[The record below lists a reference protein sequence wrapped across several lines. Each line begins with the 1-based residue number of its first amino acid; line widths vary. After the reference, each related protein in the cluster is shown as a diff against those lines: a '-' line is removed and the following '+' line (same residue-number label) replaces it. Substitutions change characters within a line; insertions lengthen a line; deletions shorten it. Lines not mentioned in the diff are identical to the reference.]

1 MKKIALSTLQ
11 NPRSYTAYRALVAD
25 LVTKEKSTGTDQS
38 EERVNFSLLNDRRMK
53 RLDKT
58 LQLTS
63 ETIAAITAIK
73 TPQTWVVLSE
83 GWCGDAAQNL
93 PVIAKMAAVN
103 PKITLQVILR
113 DENLPVMDA
122 FLTNGGRAIPKILVL
137 NAAEEVLA
145 TWGPRPSKATQLVVA
160 YKATH
165 GSIDA
170 EFKKELQVW
179 YNKEKGKNTQE
190 DIVALLHK
198 RV

>member
-11 NPRSYTAYRALVAD
+11 NPSSYTAYRTLVNHLVA
-25 LVTKEKSTGTDQS
+25 EEQSTGTDQS
-38 EERVNFSLLNDRRMK
+38 EERINFSLLNDRRMK

-58 LQLTS
+58 LQLS
-63 ETIAAITAIK
+63 PETTAEINAITS
-73 TPQTWVVLSE
+73 PQTWLVLSE

-122 FLTNGGRAIPKILVL
+122 FLTNGGRAIPKMLVV
-137 NAAEEVLA
+137 NTAEEVVA
-145 TWGPRPSKATQLVVA
+145 TWGPRPSKATQLVRD

-190 DIVALLHK
+190 DIVALLNK
-198 RV
+198 IL